1 MRRFEGGAAACR
13 DLPDFVE
20 VEAGVRNG
28 EVGRIVASFE
38 SELLCWYEMAM
49 LPLAE
54 SVVGAAT
61 ASRVMNAQAAAA
73 NVAAIA
79 QHAAMTRLAI
89 VRSFIA
95 DPSSVDWKVSMFD
108 SPPTANRKIYGA
120 RLDTQ
125 EN

>member
-1 MRRFEGGAAACR
+1 MAK
-13 DLPDFVE
+13 LVE
-20 VEAGVRNG
+20 SSDV
-28 EVGRIVASFE
+28 SE
-38 SELLCWYEMAM
+38 SELLWWYEMAM

-61 ASRVMNAQAAAA
+61 ASRVVNAQAAAA

-108 SPPTANRKIYGA
+108 SPPNGKPENIWSQAGYSRKLGSVQGIEVVQPSICGFSYY
-120 RLDTQ
+120 LIFSF
-125 EN
+125 

>member
-1 MRRFEGGAAACR
+1 
-13 DLPDFVE
+13 
-20 VEAGVRNG
+20 
-28 EVGRIVASFE
+28 
-38 SELLCWYEMAM
+38 MAM

-61 ASRVMNAQAAAA
+61 ASRVVNAQAAAA

-108 SPPTANRKIYGA
+108 SPPTANRKIWEPGWMLKKLGSAQGIEVVQPSICGFSYY
-120 RLDTQ
+120 LIFSF
-125 EN
+125 

>member
-1 MRRFEGGAAACR
+1 MAK
-13 DLPDFVE
+13 LVE
-20 VEAGVRNG
+20 SSPV
-28 EVGRIVASFE
+28 SE
-38 SELLCWYEMAM
+38 SELLWWYEMAM

-61 ASRVMNAQAAAA
+61 ASRVVNAQAAAA

>member
-1 MRRFEGGAAACR
+1 MANIKSAKKRILVIETKTLRNKSIKSKVKTCIKN
-13 DLPDFVE
+13 VE
-20 VEAGVRNG
+20 VAVAKGDKEA
-28 EVGRIVASFE
+28 
-38 SELLCWYEMAM
+38 
-49 LPLAE
+49 
-54 SVVGAAT
+54 
-61 ASRVMNAQAAAA
+61 AQAAAA